1 MECFVDAHYFPL
13 PTQGNIY
20 SVVNLQQSNG
30 KNKTLVATLKRKIYS
45 CEFIEEN
52 NILLPII
59 KEVPFTYIPTGAE
72 IISIDAFNRSK
83 ICDDFFIGITI
94 IKVNGDQSTE
104 TYLNIYT
111 EQDVEEKGELNL
123 DCLAQ
128 NCLMLELTFVP
139 YQLYHTSL
147 FTQDK
152 SEEAVWLLS
161 GSDLKMHLFREDPQ
175 NHTYSEIEAEDI
187 FPEFSRLPSI
197 VFWLDIKHTRN
208 EERRL
213 TAFGCECGLV
223 KIFMVDITKNILLL
237 NISQQFDAPVSRVS
251 LFKVKN
257 RPVHLKSSFVV
268 GKLRDKDI
276 LQKDEKSHCFNLLVI
291 NTLQPSVVFMD
302 VVNEQ
307 FENRIVLPDSDKHD
321 IALCACIADVNMDT
335 KTEILIGTFAK
346 ELLVY
351 KYENAIWILHGQHKF
366 SHSVHSINYVD
377 ITGDGVKELIVVTM
391 LGVQIFQHS
400 LMAVMDTV
408 KKRLSHSSIGE

>member
-45 CEFIEEN
+45 CEFIDEN
-52 NILLPII
+52 NILLPVI

-83 ICDDFFIGITI
+83 TCDDFFIGITI

-147 FTQDK
+147 FNQEK
-152 SEEAVWLLS
+152 IEEAVWLLS

-175 NHTYSEIEAEDI
+175 NHTYCEIEAEDI

-197 VFWLDIKHTRN
+197 VFWVDIKHTSDK
-208 EERRL
+208 ERRL

-223 KIFMVDITKNILLL
+223 KIFMVDITKNVLLL
-237 NISQQFDAPVSRVS
+237 NISNQFDAPVSRVS
-251 LFKVKN
+251 LFTVKTE
-257 RPVHLKSSFVV
+257 PVYTKSSVL
-268 GKLRDKDI
+268 GRLKEKNDALNDG
-276 LQKDEKSHCFNLLVI
+276 KSHRYNLLVI

-302 VVNEQ
+302 VVDGE
-307 FENRIVLPDSDKHD
+307 FENRIILPDSDKYD

-335 KTEILIGTFAK
+335 TKEILIGTFAK

-351 KYENAIWILHGQHKF
+351 KYENAVWILQGQHKF

-391 LGVQIFQHS
+391 LGVQIFQVVQTK
-400 LMAVMDTV
+400 LT
-408 KKRLSHSSIGE
+408 

>member
-45 CEFIEEN
+45 CEFIDEN
-52 NILLPII
+52 NILLPVI

-83 ICDDFFIGITI
+83 TCDDFFIGITI
-94 IKVNGDQSTE
+94 IK
-104 TYLNIYT
+104 
-111 EQDVEEKGELNL
+111 
-123 DCLAQ
+123 
-128 NCLMLELTFVP
+128 
-139 YQLYHTSL
+139 
-147 FTQDK
+147 
-152 SEEAVWLLS
+152 AVWLLS

-175 NHTYSEIEAEDI
+175 NHTYCEIEAEDI

-197 VFWLDIKHTRN
+197 VFWVDIKHTSDK
-208 EERRL
+208 ERRL

-223 KIFMVDITKNILLL
+223 KIFMVDITKNVLLL
-237 NISQQFDAPVSRVS
+237 NISNQFDAPVSRVS
-251 LFKVKN
+251 LFTVKTE
-257 RPVHLKSSFVV
+257 PVYTKSSVL
-268 GKLRDKDI
+268 GRLKEKNDALNDG
-276 LQKDEKSHCFNLLVI
+276 KSHRYNLLVI

-302 VVNEQ
+302 VVDGE
-307 FENRIVLPDSDKHD
+307 FENRIILPDSDKYD

-335 KTEILIGTFAK
+335 TKEILIGTFAK

-351 KYENAIWILHGQHKF
+351 KYENAVWILQGQHKF

-391 LGVQIFQHS
+391 LGVQIFQHN
-400 LMAVMDTV
+400 LLAVMD
-408 KKRLSHSSIGE
+408 KIKLRLGHITMSEDHR